1 MKKLILITF
10 PCLLAAKT
18 MFVIQDT
25 NVRSKPSLDSKI
37 INIYKKNTP
46 VEVLKKVYSQN
57 GTWYQTTDGYVSNEL
72 LTKNRK
78 QIENNQ
84 ASLDEYYFSNGIYED
99 ARKQQE
105 NRVNE
110 ITQKALF
117 IDKKTDTVY
126 TLISLSLLNPKELKS
141 SINEVNISKNIEKM
155 KNESVQEKDIKTK
168 NKELLDTYKKW
179 FVSATIGYSSLDAK
193 YSNING
199 SFSPV
204 GNADQNGIN
213 FGYDVGYNYN
223 ENFFT
228 TFEYN
233 QINVDDAKLYNYFLS
248 ANYRFNISY
257 LKPFIGIMG
266 GISYF
271 KVSDSHINNLEA
283 IDLKGRNNIY
293 GIQTGI
299 VLPIIDNY
307 HFLIKYQYLKSKHTT
322 NLIDGTTKAQWERDK
337 YHNMQI
343 GLRYEF

>member
-1 MKKLILITF
+1 MKKLIVITF
-10 PCLLAAKT
+10 PCLLAAHT

-72 LTKNRK
+72 L
-78 QIENNQ
+78 
-84 ASLDEYYFSNGIYED
+84 ASKGFPKTETRSDIDEHYFSDGIYMD
-99 ARKQQE
+99 ASKIINKE
-105 NRVNE
+105 
-110 ITQKALF
+110 LY
-117 IDKKTDTVY
+117 IDKPSDTVY
-126 TLISLSLLNPKELKS
+126 TLIPMELRKQVLPPKPDIIYGNFSYAKIFESENSIESLDLAQKKEK
-141 SINEVNISKNIEKM
+141 K
-155 KNESVQEKDIKTK
+155 QKDIY
-168 NKELLDTYKKW
+168 EKW
-179 FVSATIGYSSLDAK
+179 FVSALLGYSSLDAK

-204 GNADQNGIN
+204 EEADGAGYN
-213 FGYDVGYNYN
+213 FGFDVGYNLSKN
-223 ENFFT
+223 LFT

-233 QINVDDAKLYNYFLS
+233 QINLDDAEFYNYLFS

-257 LKPFIGIMG
+257 VKSFIGVIG

-283 IDLKGRNNIY
+283 IDLKGRNTIY

-299 VLPIIDNY
+299 ELPIIKNY
-307 HFLIKYQYLKSKHTT
+307 QFLIKYQYLKTKHTT
-322 NLIDGTTKAQWERDK
+322 NLIDGTTKAQWERDN
-337 YHNMQI
+337 YHNVQMGI
-343 GLRYEF
+343 RYEF